1 MESMTKPRASG
12 FSPAADRER
21 PRRLRRYWLAP
32 VICAA
37 IILGLG
43 SPLFSLA
50 RTQVMFDPM
59 FERIWPHATDD
70 TLYYCQELIRWTA
83 HFSEYATL
91 FVLLNL
97 GPLRGRPVA
106 AFAACVA
113 LASLDE
119 TLQLLTPARSGM
131 LSDVALDAS
140 GAATLL
146 VVWMPYW
153 DALRQRRMRR
163 GRSV

>member
-1 MESMTKPRASG
+1 MTTQSASG

-21 PRRLRRYWLAP
+21 PRRLRRYWIAP
-32 VICAA
+32 AICAA

-50 RTQVMFDPM
+50 RTRVMFDPM
-59 FERIWPHATDD
+59 FERIWPHATYDM
-70 TLYYCQELIRWTA
+70 LYYCQELIRWTA
-83 HFSEYATL
+83 HFSEYAIL

-113 LASLDE
+113 LAALDE
-119 TLQLLTPARSGM
+119 SLQLLTPARSGTIR
-131 LSDVALDAS
+131 DVALDSS
-140 GAATLL
+140 GAATIL

-153 DALRQRRMRR
+153 DSLRQHRMRR
-163 GRSV
+163 GR